1 MFNDSAPMIG
11 ASHLDSADTN
21 RPAAARRARGICGS
35 ILEGR
40 GSMTDA
46 GEFTF
51 RASQLDAP
59 RPPGISAMMRIRNG
73 AEYLRETIESH
84 VAHYDEIVAAY
95 NDCNDDTEAILLEL
109 AEQYPDKVRPFH
121 YLPRVVL
128 PYCEEH
134 NRTPTESVH
143 SLANFYN
150 WTMARTRF
158 STAVKLDDDHLAVCG
173 ALGEAVRYIRADI
186 ARGIRKLYTFS
197 GINLVR
203 TGEASVAVY
212 DNLPLVGT
220 GDILY
225 FPVSRD
231 ITFRQVIDFEKMVVG
246 GPRLQ
251 KEYIGLLY
259 FHLKHMKTDF
269 GFGNMTPERR
279 MQALADFQQTLRIVS
294 ITELQSDAYYR
305 TLRRGYNRL
314 EYWLRTNAVTQGV
327 VFAMAQRHAPLR
339 ISRLKRL
346 RADLAK
352 IDWRRD
358 LYDPLR
364 LEPEP
369 LPEHGATYV
378 RSPRA

>member
-1 MFNDSAPMIG
+1 M
-11 ASHLDSADTN
+11 
-21 RPAAARRARGICGS
+21 ARRTRS
-35 ILEGR
+35 IDTTLQEGQ

-46 GEFTF
+46 GNFTF
-51 RASQLDAP
+51 RTSQLDAP

-73 AEYLRETIESH
+73 AQYLRETIESH

-95 NDCNDDTEAILLEL
+95 NDCNDATEAILLEL
-109 AEQYPDKVRPFH
+109 AQRYPDKVRPFH
-121 YLPRVVL
+121 YLPKVVL

-158 STAVKLDDDHLAVCG
+158 STAVKLDDDHLAISS
-173 ALGEAVRYIRADI
+173 ALVEAVRHIRADM
-186 ARGIRKLYTFS
+186 ASGIRKLYTFS

-203 TGEASVAVY
+203 TGEARVAVY

-259 FHLKHMKTDF
+259 FHLKHIKTDF

-279 MQALADFQQTLRIVS
+279 RQAIADFQQTLRIVS
-294 ITELQSDAYYR
+294 ITELQSDAYYWM
-305 TLRRGYNRL
+305 LRRGYNRL
-314 EYWLRTNAVTQGV
+314 EYWLRTNPITQGV
-327 VFAMAQRHAPLR
+327 VFAMSQRHAPLR

-346 RADLAK
+346 RSDLAK

-358 LYDPLR
+358 LYDPLH
-364 LEPEP
+364 LQPEP
-369 LPEHGATYV
+369 DPEHGATCV
-378 RSPRA
+378 R